1 MPPKKFGELLVEA
14 GLLTNERLTEA
25 LKIKSLDKGKKLG
38 AILVE
43 NGFAKETDIAQTLA
57 YQLNLPY
64 IDDLLEAGITPEAIK
79 LVPEKTALK
88 YDIIPL
94 YVDKNKLKIAISDP
108 LNLQVLDDLRFAT
121 NMEISSVISTPTAIS
136 LAIRKYY
143 GLAIPMD
150 DLLKDMGKDRD
161 KGVVVVKEK
170 EIGRDVTDLI
180 IKSESPPIVKM
191 ADSIIINGL
200 EKKASDIH
208 IEPQKKAVKLRMRID
223 GLLRDATY
231 IPKWVQGPV
240 ISRIKIMAEMDI
252 AERRLPQDGRIRVIL
267 EGKEIDLRISTLPTQ
282 YGEKVAMRILDPQA
296 SIFTL
301 DEIGFSNHDN
311 ARIRGILSKPQGIL
325 LVTGPT
331 GCGKTSSLY
340 AMLNHVKREEVNIV
354 TLEDPIE
361 YEIPEI
367 NQVHINEKIGLTFAN
382 CLRSVLR
389 QDPDIIFVG
398 EMRDSETANIAHQ
411 ASITGHL
418 VFSTLHTLDAVS
430 SITRLKNMGVPPY
443 LIGSGLLGV
452 VAQRLFRKICLGCK
466 GPYSPSKEE
475 VNMLG
480 LSLDNLQEI
489 TLYRGK
495 GCGKCDSTG
504 YMGRT
509 GIFEVLIV
517 DRPIREMISSDA
529 SEEEIRR
536 AALSSGMVS
545 LADDGLKKVRDGITT
560 LEELGRVLSIE
571 PDERGKPLSSPVPTL
586 RS

>member
-301 DEIGFSNHDN
+301 DEIGFSDHDN

-418 VFSTLHTLDAVS
+418 VLSTLHTLDAVS

-536 AALSSGMVS
+536 AALSSGMVP

-560 LEELGRVLSIE
+560 LEELGRVLSI
-571 PDERGKPLSSPVPTL
+571 
-586 RS
+586 